1 MLQVAAIMHRT
12 RIGKDFSNNM
22 NEALLE
28 VKDLTMRF
36 GGVTALHELSFAVKK
51 NEICGLIGPNG
62 AGKTTLISSVCGL
75 TKQTSGEI
83 KVSNFDTIKDYKKT
97 RSLIGLVPQEFPLE
111 NYESVLNTVNFS
123 RGLFG
128 KKPDENHVKKVL
140 QSLKLWDKKDSPI
153 ITLSGGMKRRVLIA
167 KALSH
172 NPKILFLDEPTSGV
186 DIQLRKE
193 MWEMILKLKKSGVT
207 VILTTH
213 YIKEAETIADRIG
226 ILNKGEL
233 ILVEKKENLINKF
246 GEKTIIIEF
255 GKKIYKIPKQI
266 RAFDSFITDDNLCL
280 VIKKLKNQKD
290 INITNIIK
298 VISELEIPIIDI
310 KTEESSLEDIF
321 LDIINEKMKS
331 EFKFN

>member
-1 MLQVAAIMHRT
+1 MISVKNLNKIYPDNFYAL
-12 RIGKDFSNNM
+12 SNISLDIKQG
-22 NEALLE
+22 EVFALL
-28 VKDLTMRF
+28 
-36 GGVTALHELSFAVKK
+36 
-51 NEICGLIGPNG
+51 GPNG

-193 MWEMILKLKKSGVT
+193 MWEMILKLKRSGVT

-266 RAFDSFITDDNLCL
+266 KAFDSFITDDNLCL

>member
-1 MLQVAAIMHRT
+1 MISVKNLNKIYPDNFYAL
-12 RIGKDFSNNM
+12 SNISLDIKQG
-22 NEALLE
+22 EVFALL
-28 VKDLTMRF
+28 
-36 GGVTALHELSFAVKK
+36 
-51 NEICGLIGPNG
+51 GPNG

-193 MWEMILKLKKSGVT
+193 MWEMILKLKKNGVT

-233 ILVEKKENLINKF
+233 ILVENKENLINKF

-266 RAFDSFITDDNLCL
+266 KAFDSFITDDNLCL

-310 KTEESSLEDIF
+310 KTAESSLEDIF

>member
-1 MLQVAAIMHRT
+1 MISVKNLNKIYSGNFYAL
-12 RIGKDFSNNM
+12 SNISLDIKQG
-22 NEALLE
+22 EVFALL
-28 VKDLTMRF
+28 
-36 GGVTALHELSFAVKK
+36 
-51 NEICGLIGPNG
+51 GPNG

-75 TKQTSGEI
+75 IKQTSGEI

-140 QSLKLWDKKDSPI
+140 QSLKLWNKKNSPI

-193 MWEMILKLKKSGVT
+193 MWEMILKLKRSGVT

-233 ILVEKKENLINKF
+233 ILVENKENLINKF

-266 RAFDSFITDDNLCL
+266 KAFDSFITDDNLCL

-290 INITNIIK
+290 INITNIMK

-331 EFKFN
+331 EF

>member
-1 MLQVAAIMHRT
+1 MISVKNLNKIYPDNFYAL
-12 RIGKDFSNNM
+12 SNISLDIKQG
-22 NEALLE
+22 EVFALL
-28 VKDLTMRF
+28 
-36 GGVTALHELSFAVKK
+36 
-51 NEICGLIGPNG
+51 GPNG

-75 TKQTSGEI
+75 IKQTSGEI

-193 MWEMILKLKKSGVT
+193 MWEMILKLKRSGVT

-233 ILVEKKENLINKF
+233 ILVENKENLINKF

-266 RAFDSFITDDNLCL
+266 KAFDSFITDDNLCL
-280 VIKKLKNQKD
+280 VIKKLKNNKD
-290 INITNIIK
+290 INITNIVK

-331 EFKFN
+331 EF

>member
-1 MLQVAAIMHRT
+1 MISVKNLNKIYSD
-12 RIGKDFSNNM
+12 DFYALSNITLDIKQG
-22 NEALLE
+22 EVFALL
-28 VKDLTMRF
+28 
-36 GGVTALHELSFAVKK
+36 
-51 NEICGLIGPNG
+51 GPNG

-75 TKQTSGEI
+75 IKQTSGEI

-128 KKPDENHVKKVL
+128 KKPDENYVKKVL
-140 QSLKLWDKKDSPI
+140 QSLKLWNKKDSPI

-193 MWEMILKLKKSGVT
+193 MWEMILKLKRSGVT

-233 ILVEKKENLINKF
+233 ILVENKENLINKF

-255 GKKIYKIPKQI
+255 GKKIYEIPKQI
-266 RAFDSFITDDNLCL
+266 KAFDSFITDDNLCL
-280 VIKKLKNQKD
+280 VIKKLKNNKD
-290 INITNIIK
+290 IKITNIVK

-331 EFKFN
+331 EF

>member
-1 MLQVAAIMHRT
+1 MISVKNLNKIYPDNFYAL
-12 RIGKDFSNNM
+12 SNISLDIKQG
-22 NEALLE
+22 EVFALL
-28 VKDLTMRF
+28 
-36 GGVTALHELSFAVKK
+36 
-51 NEICGLIGPNG
+51 GPNG

-193 MWEMILKLKKSGVT
+193 MWEMILKLKRSGVT

-233 ILVEKKENLINKF
+233 ILVENKENLINKF

-266 RAFDSFITDDNLCL
+266 KAFDSFITGDNLCL

-290 INITNIIK
+290 INITNIMK
-298 VISELEIPIIDI
+298 VISELAIPIIDI

-331 EFKFN
+331 EF

>member
-1 MLQVAAIMHRT
+1 MISVKNLNKIYPDNFYAL
-12 RIGKDFSNNM
+12 SNISLDIKQG
-22 NEALLE
+22 EVFALL
-28 VKDLTMRF
+28 
-36 GGVTALHELSFAVKK
+36 
-51 NEICGLIGPNG
+51 GPNG

-193 MWEMILKLKKSGVT
+193 MWEMILKLKRSGVT

-290 INITNIIK
+290 INITNIMK

-331 EFKFN
+331 EF

>member
-1 MLQVAAIMHRT
+1 MISVKNLNKIYPDNFYAL
-12 RIGKDFSNNM
+12 SNISLDIKQG
-22 NEALLE
+22 EVFALL
-28 VKDLTMRF
+28 
-36 GGVTALHELSFAVKK
+36 
-51 NEICGLIGPNG
+51 GPNG

-128 KKPDENHVKKVL
+128 KKPDENYVKKVL

-193 MWEMILKLKKSGVT
+193 MWEMILKLKRSGVT

-233 ILVEKKENLINKF
+233 ILVENKENLINKF

-255 GKKIYKIPKQI
+255 GKKIYKIPEQI
-266 RAFDSFITDDNLCL
+266 KAFDSFITDDNLCL

-290 INITNIIK
+290 INITNIMK

-331 EFKFN
+331 EF

>member
-1 MLQVAAIMHRT
+1 MISVKNLNKIYSDNFYAL
-12 RIGKDFSNNM
+12 SNISLDI
-22 NEALLE
+22 EQGEVFALL
-28 VKDLTMRF
+28 
-36 GGVTALHELSFAVKK
+36 
-51 NEICGLIGPNG
+51 GPNG

-128 KKPDENHVKKVL
+128 KKRDENHVKKVL

-193 MWEMILKLKKSGVT
+193 MWEMILKLKRSGVT

-233 ILVEKKENLINKF
+233 ILVENKENLINKF

-266 RAFDSFITDDNLCL
+266 KAFDSFITDDNLCL

-298 VISELEIPIIDI
+298 VISELGIPIIDI

>member
-1 MLQVAAIMHRT
+1 MISVKNLNKIYHNNFDAL
-12 RIGKDFSNNM
+12 SNISLDIKQG
-22 NEALLE
+22 EVFALL
-28 VKDLTMRF
+28 
-36 GGVTALHELSFAVKK
+36 
-51 NEICGLIGPNG
+51 GPNG

-193 MWEMILKLKKSGVT
+193 MWEMILKLKRSGVT

-233 ILVEKKENLINKF
+233 ILVENKENLINKF

-266 RAFDSFITDDNLCL
+266 KAFDSFITDDNLCL

-290 INITNIIK
+290 INITNIMK

>member
-1 MLQVAAIMHRT
+1 MISVKNLNKIYPDNFYAL
-12 RIGKDFSNNM
+12 SNISLDIKQG
-22 NEALLE
+22 EVFALL
-28 VKDLTMRF
+28 
-36 GGVTALHELSFAVKK
+36 
-51 NEICGLIGPNG
+51 GPNG

-193 MWEMILKLKKSGVT
+193 MWKMILKLKRSGVT

-255 GKKIYKIPKQI
+255 GKKIYKIPKQVK
-266 RAFDSFITDDNLCL
+266 AFDSFITNDNLCL

>member
-1 MLQVAAIMHRT
+1 MISVKNLNKIYPDNFYAL
-12 RIGKDFSNNM
+12 SNISLDIKQG
-22 NEALLE
+22 EVFALL
-28 VKDLTMRF
+28 
-36 GGVTALHELSFAVKK
+36 
-51 NEICGLIGPNG
+51 GPNG

-75 TKQTSGEI
+75 IKQTNGEI

-140 QSLKLWDKKDSPI
+140 QTLKLWDKKDSPI

-233 ILVEKKENLINKF
+233 ILVENKENLINKF

-266 RAFDSFITDDNLCL
+266 KAFDSFITDDNLCL

-290 INITNIIK
+290 INITNIMK

-331 EFKFN
+331 EF

>member
-1 MLQVAAIMHRT
+1 MISVKNLNKIYPDNFYAL
-12 RIGKDFSNNM
+12 SNISLDIKQG
-22 NEALLE
+22 EVFALL
-28 VKDLTMRF
+28 
-36 GGVTALHELSFAVKK
+36 
-51 NEICGLIGPNG
+51 GPNG

-193 MWEMILKLKKSGVT
+193 MWEMILKLKRSGVT

-233 ILVEKKENLINKF
+233 ILVENKENLINKF

-266 RAFDSFITDDNLCL
+266 KAFDSFITDDNLCL

-290 INITNIIK
+290 INITNRMK

>member
-1 MLQVAAIMHRT
+1 MISVKKLNKIYPDNFYALYNISLDIKQGEV
-12 RIGKDFSNNM
+12 F
-22 NEALLE
+22 ALL
-28 VKDLTMRF
+28 
-36 GGVTALHELSFAVKK
+36 
-51 NEICGLIGPNG
+51 GPNG

-193 MWEMILKLKKSGVT
+193 MWEMVLKLKRSGVT

-233 ILVEKKENLINKF
+233 ILVENKENLINKF

-255 GKKIYKIPKQI
+255 GKKIYKIPKLI
-266 RAFDSFITDDNLCL
+266 KAFDSFITDDNLCL
-280 VIKKLKNQKD
+280 VIKKLKNNKD
-290 INITNIIK
+290 INITNIVK

-331 EFKFN
+331 EY

>member
-1 MLQVAAIMHRT
+1 MISVKNLNKIYPDNFYAL
-12 RIGKDFSNNM
+12 SNISLDIKQG
-22 NEALLE
+22 EVFALL
-28 VKDLTMRF
+28 
-36 GGVTALHELSFAVKK
+36 
-51 NEICGLIGPNG
+51 GPNG

-128 KKPDENHVKKVL
+128 KKPDENYVKKVL

-193 MWEMILKLKKSGVT
+193 MWEMILKLKRSGVT

-233 ILVEKKENLINKF
+233 ILVENKENLINKF

-266 RAFDSFITDDNLCL
+266 KAFDSFITDDNLCL

-290 INITNIIK
+290 VNITNIMK
-298 VISELEIPIIDI
+298 VISELKIPIIDI

>member
-1 MLQVAAIMHRT
+1 MISVKNLNKIYPDNFYAL
-12 RIGKDFSNNM
+12 SNISLDIKQG
-22 NEALLE
+22 EVFALL
-28 VKDLTMRF
+28 
-36 GGVTALHELSFAVKK
+36 
-51 NEICGLIGPNG
+51 GPNG

-193 MWEMILKLKKSGVT
+193 MWEMILKLKRSGVT

-246 GEKTIIIEF
+246 GEKTIIIKF

-266 RAFDSFITDDNLCL
+266 KAFDSFITDDNLCL

>member
-1 MLQVAAIMHRT
+1 MISVKNLNKIYPDNFYAL
-12 RIGKDFSNNM
+12 SNISLDIKQG
-22 NEALLE
+22 EVFALL
-28 VKDLTMRF
+28 
-36 GGVTALHELSFAVKK
+36 
-51 NEICGLIGPNG
+51 GPNG

-193 MWEMILKLKKSGVT
+193 MWEMILKLKRSGVT

-266 RAFDSFITDDNLCL
+266 KAFDSFITDDNLCL
-280 VIKKLKNQKD
+280 VIKKLKNQND
-290 INITNIIK
+290 VNITNIMK

-321 LDIINEKMKS
+321 LDIIN
-331 EFKFN
+331 

>member
-1 MLQVAAIMHRT
+1 MILVKNLNKIYPDNFYAL
-12 RIGKDFSNNM
+12 SNISLDIKQG
-22 NEALLE
+22 EVFALL
-28 VKDLTMRF
+28 
-36 GGVTALHELSFAVKK
+36 
-51 NEICGLIGPNG
+51 GPNG

-193 MWEMILKLKKSGVT
+193 MWEMILKLKRSGVT

-233 ILVEKKENLINKF
+233 ILVENKENLINKF

-266 RAFDSFITDDNLCL
+266 KAFDSFITDDNLCL

-290 INITNIIK
+290 VNITNIMK

>member
-1 MLQVAAIMHRT
+1 MISVKNLNKIYPDNFYAL
-12 RIGKDFSNNM
+12 SNISLDIKQG
-22 NEALLE
+22 EVFALL
-28 VKDLTMRF
+28 
-36 GGVTALHELSFAVKK
+36 
-51 NEICGLIGPNG
+51 GPNG

-193 MWEMILKLKKSGVT
+193 MWEMILKIKRSGVT

-233 ILVEKKENLINKF
+233 ILVENKENLINKF

-266 RAFDSFITDDNLCL
+266 KAFDSFITDDNLCL

-290 INITNIIK
+290 VNITNIMK

>member
-1 MLQVAAIMHRT
+1 MISVKNLNKIYPDNFYAL
-12 RIGKDFSNNM
+12 SNISLDIKQG
-22 NEALLE
+22 EVFALL
-28 VKDLTMRF
+28 
-36 GGVTALHELSFAVKK
+36 
-51 NEICGLIGPNG
+51 GPNG

-75 TKQTSGEI
+75 IKQTSGEI

-140 QSLKLWDKKDSPI
+140 QSLKLWDKKDSSI

-193 MWEMILKLKKSGVT
+193 MWEMILELKRSGVT

-233 ILVEKKENLINKF
+233 ILVENKENLINKF

-255 GKKIYKIPKQI
+255 GEKIYKIPKQI
-266 RAFDSFITDDNLCL
+266 KTFDSFITDDNLCL

-290 INITNIIK
+290 INITNIMK

-331 EFKFN
+331 EF

>member
-1 MLQVAAIMHRT
+1 MISVKNLNKIYSDNFYAL
-12 RIGKDFSNNM
+12 SNISLDIKKG
-22 NEALLE
+22 EVFALL
-28 VKDLTMRF
+28 
-36 GGVTALHELSFAVKK
+36 
-51 NEICGLIGPNG
+51 GPNG

-75 TKQTSGEI
+75 IKQTNGEI

-140 QSLKLWDKKDSPI
+140 QSLKLWNKKNSPI

-186 DIQLRKE
+186 DIKLRKE

-233 ILVEKKENLINKF
+233 ILVENKENLINKF

-266 RAFDSFITDDNLCL
+266 KAFDSFITDDNLCL

-290 INITNIIK
+290 VNITNIMK

-321 LDIINEKMKS
+321 LDIIN
-331 EFKFN
+331 

>member
-1 MLQVAAIMHRT
+1 MISVKNLNKIYPDNFYAL
-12 RIGKDFSNNM
+12 SNISLDIKQG
-22 NEALLE
+22 EVFALL
-28 VKDLTMRF
+28 
-36 GGVTALHELSFAVKK
+36 
-51 NEICGLIGPNG
+51 GPNG

-153 ITLSGGMKRRVLIA
+153 ITLSGGMNRRVLIA

-193 MWEMILKLKKSGVT
+193 MWEMILKLKRSGVT

-266 RAFDSFITDDNLCL
+266 KAFDSFITDDNLCL

>member
-1 MLQVAAIMHRT
+1 MISVKNLNKIYSGNFYAL
-12 RIGKDFSNNM
+12 SNISLDIKQG
-22 NEALLE
+22 EVFALL
-28 VKDLTMRF
+28 
-36 GGVTALHELSFAVKK
+36 
-51 NEICGLIGPNG
+51 GPNG

-75 TKQTSGEI
+75 IKQTSGEI

-193 MWEMILKLKKSGVT
+193 MWEMILKLKRSGVT

-233 ILVEKKENLINKF
+233 ILVENKENLINKF

-266 RAFDSFITDDNLCL
+266 KAFDSFITDDNLCL

-290 INITNIIK
+290 VNITNIMK

>member
-1 MLQVAAIMHRT
+1 MISVKNLNKIYPDNFYAL
-12 RIGKDFSNNM
+12 SNISLDIKQG
-22 NEALLE
+22 EVFALL
-28 VKDLTMRF
+28 
-36 GGVTALHELSFAVKK
+36 
-51 NEICGLIGPNG
+51 GPNG

-75 TKQTSGEI
+75 IKQTSGEI

-128 KKPDENHVKKVL
+128 KKPDQNHVKKVL

-193 MWEMILKLKKSGVT
+193 MWEMILKLKRSGVT

-255 GKKIYKIPKQI
+255 GEKIYKIPKQI
-266 RAFDSFITDDNLCL
+266 KVFDSFITDDNLCL

>member
-1 MLQVAAIMHRT
+1 MITVKNLNKIYPDNFYAL
-12 RIGKDFSNNM
+12 SNISLDIKQG
-22 NEALLE
+22 EVFALL
-28 VKDLTMRF
+28 
-36 GGVTALHELSFAVKK
+36 
-51 NEICGLIGPNG
+51 GPNG

-193 MWEMILKLKKSGVT
+193 MWEMILKLKRSGVT

-233 ILVEKKENLINKF
+233 ILVENKENLINKF

-266 RAFDSFITDDNLCL
+266 KAFDSFITDDNLCL

-290 INITNIIK
+290 VNITNIMK

-321 LDIINEKMKS
+321 LDIIN
-331 EFKFN
+331 

>member
-1 MLQVAAIMHRT
+1 MISVKNLNKIYSDNFYAL
-12 RIGKDFSNNM
+12 SNISLDIKQG
-22 NEALLE
+22 EIFALL
-28 VKDLTMRF
+28 
-36 GGVTALHELSFAVKK
+36 
-51 NEICGLIGPNG
+51 GPNG

-75 TKQTSGEI
+75 IKQTNGEI

-140 QSLKLWDKKDSPI
+140 QSLKLWDKKNSPI

-193 MWEMILKLKKSGVT
+193 MWEMILKLKRSGVT

-233 ILVEKKENLINKF
+233 ILVENKENLINKF

-266 RAFDSFITDDNLCL
+266 KAFDSFITDDNLCL

-290 INITNIIK
+290 INITNIMK

-331 EFKFN
+331 EF

>member
-1 MLQVAAIMHRT
+1 MISVKNLNKIYSGNFYAL
-12 RIGKDFSNNM
+12 SNISLDIKKG
-22 NEALLE
+22 EVFALL
-28 VKDLTMRF
+28 
-36 GGVTALHELSFAVKK
+36 
-51 NEICGLIGPNG
+51 GPNG

-75 TKQTSGEI
+75 IKQTNGEI

-111 NYESVLNTVNFS
+111 NYETVLNTVNFS

-128 KKPDENHVKKVL
+128 KKPDVNHVKKVL
-140 QSLKLWDKKDSPI
+140 QSLKLWDKKNSPI

-193 MWEMILKLKKSGVT
+193 MWEMILKLKRSGVT

-213 YIKEAETIADRIG
+213 YIKEAENIADRIG

-233 ILVEKKENLINKF
+233 ILVENKENLINKF

-255 GKKIYKIPKQI
+255 GKKIYKIPKKI
-266 RAFDSFITDDNLCL
+266 KAFDSFITDDNLCL

-290 INITNIIK
+290 INITNIMK

-331 EFKFN
+331 EF

>member
-1 MLQVAAIMHRT
+1 MISVKNLNKIYPDNFYAL
-12 RIGKDFSNNM
+12 SNISLDIKQG
-22 NEALLE
+22 EVFALL
-28 VKDLTMRF
+28 
-36 GGVTALHELSFAVKK
+36 
-51 NEICGLIGPNG
+51 GPNG

-193 MWEMILKLKKSGVT
+193 MWEMILKLKRSGVT

-255 GKKIYKIPKQI
+255 EKKIYKIPKQI
-266 RAFDSFITDDNLCL
+266 KAFDSFITDDNLCL

-290 INITNIIK
+290 INITNIMK

-331 EFKFN
+331 EF

>member
-1 MLQVAAIMHRT
+1 MISVKNLNKIYPDNFYAL
-12 RIGKDFSNNM
+12 SNISLDIKQG
-22 NEALLE
+22 EVFALL
-28 VKDLTMRF
+28 
-36 GGVTALHELSFAVKK
+36 
-51 NEICGLIGPNG
+51 GPNG

-193 MWEMILKLKKSGVT
+193 MWEMILKLKRSGVT

-226 ILNKGEL
+226 IINKGEL
-233 ILVEKKENLINKF
+233 ILVENKENLINKF

-266 RAFDSFITDDNLCL
+266 KAFDSFITDDNLCL

-290 INITNIIK
+290 VNITNIMK

>member
-1 MLQVAAIMHRT
+1 MISVKNLNKIYPDNFYAL
-12 RIGKDFSNNM
+12 SNISLDINQG
-22 NEALLE
+22 EVFALL
-28 VKDLTMRF
+28 
-36 GGVTALHELSFAVKK
+36 
-51 NEICGLIGPNG
+51 GPNG

-75 TKQTSGEI
+75 IKQTNGEI

-193 MWEMILKLKKSGVT
+193 MWEMILKLKRSGVT

-233 ILVEKKENLINKF
+233 ILVENKENLINKF

-266 RAFDSFITDDNLCL
+266 KAFDSFITDDNLCL

-290 INITNIIK
+290 INITNIMK

-331 EFKFN
+331 EF

>member
-1 MLQVAAIMHRT
+1 MISVKNLNKIYPDNFYAL
-12 RIGKDFSNNM
+12 SNISLDIKQG
-22 NEALLE
+22 EVFALL
-28 VKDLTMRF
+28 
-36 GGVTALHELSFAVKK
+36 
-51 NEICGLIGPNG
+51 GPNG

-226 ILNKGEL
+226 ILNKGKL
-233 ILVEKKENLINKF
+233 ILVENKENLINKF

-255 GKKIYKIPKQI
+255 GEKIYKIPKQI
-266 RAFDSFITDDNLCL
+266 KAFDSFITDDNLCL

-310 KTEESSLEDIF
+310 KTGESSLEDIF

>member
-1 MLQVAAIMHRT
+1 MISVKNLNKIYPYNFYALYNISLDIKQGEV
-12 RIGKDFSNNM
+12 F
-22 NEALLE
+22 ALL
-28 VKDLTMRF
+28 
-36 GGVTALHELSFAVKK
+36 
-51 NEICGLIGPNG
+51 GPNG

-75 TKQTSGEI
+75 IKQTSGEI

-128 KKPDENHVKKVL
+128 KKPDENYVKKVL

-193 MWEMILKLKKSGVT
+193 MWEMILKLKRSGVT

-233 ILVEKKENLINKF
+233 ILVENKENLINKF

-255 GKKIYKIPKQI
+255 GKKIYKIPKLI
-266 RAFDSFITDDNLCL
+266 KAFDSFITDDNLCL

-290 INITNIIK
+290 INITNIMK

-331 EFKFN
+331 EF

>member
-1 MLQVAAIMHRT
+1 MISVKNLNKIYPDNFYAL
-12 RIGKDFSNNM
+12 SNISLDIKQG
-22 NEALLE
+22 EVFALL
-28 VKDLTMRF
+28 
-36 GGVTALHELSFAVKK
+36 
-51 NEICGLIGPNG
+51 GPNG

-153 ITLSGGMKRRVLIA
+153 ITLSGGMKRRVIIA

-193 MWEMILKLKKSGVT
+193 MWEMILKLKRSGVT

-266 RAFDSFITDDNLCL
+266 KAFDSFITDDNLCL

>member
-1 MLQVAAIMHRT
+1 
-12 RIGKDFSNNM
+12 
-22 NEALLE
+22 
-28 VKDLTMRF
+28 
-36 GGVTALHELSFAVKK
+36 
-51 NEICGLIGPNG
+51 
-62 AGKTTLISSVCGL
+62 
-75 TKQTSGEI
+75 
-83 KVSNFDTIKDYKKT
+83 
-97 RSLIGLVPQEFPLE
+97 LIGLVPQEFPLE

-193 MWEMILKLKKSGVT
+193 MWEMILKLKRSGVT

-266 RAFDSFITDDNLCL
+266 KAFDSFITDDNLCL

>member
-1 MLQVAAIMHRT
+1 MISVKNLNKIYPDNFYAL
-12 RIGKDFSNNM
+12 SNISLDIKQG
-22 NEALLE
+22 EVFALL
-28 VKDLTMRF
+28 
-36 GGVTALHELSFAVKK
+36 
-51 NEICGLIGPNG
+51 GPNG

-193 MWEMILKLKKSGVT
+193 MWEMILKLKRSGVT

-233 ILVEKKENLINKF
+233 ILVENKENLINKF

-255 GKKIYKIPKQI
+255 GKKIYKIPKQVK
-266 RAFDSFITDDNLCL
+266 AFDSFITNDNLCL

-290 INITNIIK
+290 INITNIMK

>member
-1 MLQVAAIMHRT
+1 MISVKNLNKIYPDNFYAL
-12 RIGKDFSNNM
+12 SNISLDIKQG
-22 NEALLE
+22 EVFALL
-28 VKDLTMRF
+28 
-36 GGVTALHELSFAVKK
+36 
-51 NEICGLIGPNG
+51 GPNG

-75 TKQTSGEI
+75 IKQTSGEI

-193 MWEMILKLKKSGVT
+193 MWEMILKLKRSGVT

-233 ILVEKKENLINKF
+233 ILVENKENLINKF

-290 INITNIIK
+290 VNITNIMK

-321 LDIINEKMKS
+321 LDIIN
-331 EFKFN
+331 

>member
-1 MLQVAAIMHRT
+1 MISVKNLNKIYPDNFYAL
-12 RIGKDFSNNM
+12 SNISLDIKQG
-22 NEALLE
+22 EVFALL
-28 VKDLTMRF
+28 
-36 GGVTALHELSFAVKK
+36 
-51 NEICGLIGPNG
+51 GPNG

-75 TKQTSGEI
+75 IKQTSGEI

-193 MWEMILKLKKSGVT
+193 MWEMILKLKRSGVT

-233 ILVEKKENLINKF
+233 ILVENKENLINKF

-266 RAFDSFITDDNLCL
+266 KAFDSFITDDNLCL
-280 VIKKLKNQKD
+280 VIKKLKTQKD
-290 INITNIIK
+290 INITNIMK

-331 EFKFN
+331 EF

>member
-1 MLQVAAIMHRT
+1 MISVKNLNKIYPDNFYAL
-12 RIGKDFSNNM
+12 SNISLDIKQG
-22 NEALLE
+22 EVFALL
-28 VKDLTMRF
+28 
-36 GGVTALHELSFAVKK
+36 
-51 NEICGLIGPNG
+51 GPNG

-193 MWEMILKLKKSGVT
+193 MWEMILELKRSGVT

-266 RAFDSFITDDNLCL
+266 KAFDSFITDDNLCL
-280 VIKKLKNQKD
+280 VVKKLKNQKD
-290 INITNIIK
+290 INITKIMK

-331 EFKFN
+331 EF

>member
-1 MLQVAAIMHRT
+1 MISVKNLNKIYPDNFYAL
-12 RIGKDFSNNM
+12 SNISLDIKQG
-22 NEALLE
+22 EVFALL
-28 VKDLTMRF
+28 
-36 GGVTALHELSFAVKK
+36 
-51 NEICGLIGPNG
+51 GPNG

-128 KKPDENHVKKVL
+128 KKPDENYVKKVL

-193 MWEMILKLKKSGVT
+193 MWEMILKLKRSGVT

-246 GEKTIIIEF
+246 GEKIIIIEF

-280 VIKKLKNQKD
+280 VIKKLKNQKNV
-290 INITNIIK
+290 NITNIMK